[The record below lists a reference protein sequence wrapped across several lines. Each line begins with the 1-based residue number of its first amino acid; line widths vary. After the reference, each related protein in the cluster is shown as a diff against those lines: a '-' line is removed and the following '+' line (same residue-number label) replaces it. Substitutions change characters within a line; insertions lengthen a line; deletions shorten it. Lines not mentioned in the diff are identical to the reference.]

1 MIKIEKE
8 TLLKNTPDY
17 EDYTENVVK
26 VEGEKKSG
34 CGCGKSGGGC
44 CKTRKMK

>member
-8 TLLKNTPDY
+8 TLLKNSPDY

-26 VEGEKKSG
+26 SEEKKG
-34 CGCGKSGGGC
+34 CGCSSKSGGC
-44 CKTRKMK
+44 CKKQLNK